1 MDKRR
6 IGFSVVD
13 IVLVVLIAACI
24 LTAVFQNQIRTF
36 FQQEGAVTV
45 ELTFLVEN
53 VTEKANNYPQA
64 GEKLYL
70 SDSKVL
76 FGELVSVS
84 EQNKTV
90 YQSTEN
96 AEESIEVLTLRC
108 KMTAKATVSE
118 SGYVVEGVS
127 LKQGA
132 AFSVETKS
140 ASFVMVVITKPVE
153 V

>member
-13 IVLVVLIAACI
+13 IALLVLIAACI
-24 LTAVFQNQIRTF
+24 LTAVFQNQIRNF

-45 ELTFLVEN
+45 KLTFLIEN
-53 VTEKANNYPQA
+53 VTEKANNYPTA

-70 SDSKVL
+70 SESKVF

-96 AEESIEVLTLRC
+96 PEESIEVLTLRC
-108 KMTAKATVSE
+108 EMTTRANPGE
-118 SGYVVEGVS
+118 NGYTAAGVT

-132 AFSVETKS
+132 SFSVETES
-140 ASFVMVVITKPVE
+140 ASFVMVVIMKPE
-153 V
+153 EM